1 MMLVQFSAGVFKSQS
16 CWGLS
21 WKNFQTF
28 RMEISVSFG
37 NLFQAEKRERRK
49 KERERERERA
59 PAASDNVYKEEE
71 ALRTFAS

>member
-1 MMLVQFSAGVFKSQS
+1 MMLVQFSAGVSLGSQLEEFS
-16 CWGLS
+16 NFPYGNFRFV
-21 WKNFQTF
+21 WK
-28 RMEISVSFG
+28 SVSG
-37 NLFQAEKRERRK
+37 RVEEEER